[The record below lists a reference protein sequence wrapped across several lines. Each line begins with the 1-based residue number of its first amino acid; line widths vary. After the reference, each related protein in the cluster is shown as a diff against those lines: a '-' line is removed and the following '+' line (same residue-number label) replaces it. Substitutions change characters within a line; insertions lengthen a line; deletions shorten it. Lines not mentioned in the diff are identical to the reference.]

1 VKWLNLL
8 FLLRKVR
15 EDIAVLE
22 RLFFLPLMPTYGII
36 MSEITISISL
46 TMFPRELVKLLEND
60 HEFVVR
66 HLVEGIYNI

>member
-1 VKWLNLL
+1 
-8 FLLRKVR
+8 
-15 EDIAVLE
+15 VLE